1 MSKLRT
7 TAEQYMPVYCIL
19 VHVEANMEVQAERV
33 EYDVHMPTK
42 LDNFVFLYKTSGQIC
57 IVFIFVNCILFSAS
71 I

>member
-19 VHVEANMEVQAERV
+19 VHVEANMEVRAERV

-42 LDNFVFLYKTSGQIC
+42 LDNFVFYIKHQDK
-57 IVFIFVNCILFSAS
+57 SAS
-71 I
+71 CSFL